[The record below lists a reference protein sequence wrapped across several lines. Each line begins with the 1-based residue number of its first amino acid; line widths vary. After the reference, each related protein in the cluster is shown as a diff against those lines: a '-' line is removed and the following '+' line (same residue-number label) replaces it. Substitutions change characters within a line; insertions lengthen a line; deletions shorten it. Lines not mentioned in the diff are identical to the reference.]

1 MTTTATT
8 RQPGRS
14 RALGLRQDEQIVSR
28 LRKASGQ
35 LAGVTGMVQDGRY
48 CIDVL
53 DQLSA
58 VSAAVDAIA
67 LLILSDHINA
77 CVRQAIAD
85 DDTDEKVAELVSAVR
100 RYVRSQ

>member
-1 MTTTATT
+1 MT
-8 RQPGRS
+8 
-14 RALGLRQDEQIVSR
+14 R

-35 LAGVTGMVQDGRY
+35 LSGVTGMVQDGRY

-77 CVRQAIAD
+77 CVRQAID
-85 DDTDEKVAELVSAVR
+85 DGDTDEKVAELVSAVR
-100 RYVRSQ
+100 RYVRSH

>member
-1 MTTTATT
+1 MSTTVET
-8 RQPGRS
+8 RQPSRS
-14 RALGLRQDEQIVSR
+14 RSPGPRQDEQIVTR

-35 LAGVTGMVQDGRY
+35 LAGITGMVQDGRY

-67 LLILSDHINA
+67 LLVLSDHINA
-77 CVRQAIAD
+77 CVRQAID
-85 DDTDEKVAELVSAVR
+85 DGDTDEKVAELVSAVR

>member
-1 MTTTATT
+1 MTTTVQA
-8 RQPGRS
+8 RPSDRVRS
-14 RALGLRQDEQIVSR
+14 SGPRQDEQIVTR

-35 LAGVTGMVQDGRY
+35 LSGVTGMVQDGRY

-77 CVRQAIAD
+77 CVRQAID
-85 DDTDEKVAELVSAVR
+85 DGDTDEKVAELVSAVR
-100 RYVRSQ
+100 RYVRSH

>member
-1 MTTTATT
+1 MTTTVAT

-14 RALGLRQDEQIVSR
+14 RSPGPRQDDQIVTR

-67 LLILSDHINA
+67 MLILSDHINA
-77 CVRQAIAD
+77 CVRQAID
-85 DDTDEKVAELVSAVR
+85 DGDTDEKVAELVSAVR